1 MVLYDISKAST
12 LTNQEVDRL
21 KVMGIG
27 MEVNAKIA
35 ECGGEPAGATAAILM
50 SVEKG
55 AIKGCKWLLT
65 GGFGEVA
72 VPTQRLGGERGKTV
86 MLDLRDLSRF
96 NFPGDED
103 PRNAV
108 NRSEWMPAASV
119 VSKIITRDKRVITD
133 KKDIEEDEMMAAGGF
148 SVRITVLP
156 MRVGRVA
163 IWMGAAPGSPTS
175 IKAEA
180 EKRGL
185 DAYVASIPTLGV
197 QLGSKGNNPAQARMC
212 PSEGEILS
220 NKWGMYPLIMVG
232 PSRKQ
237 IK

>member
-1 MVLYDISKAST
+1 MVLYDISKVFT
-12 LTNQEVDRL
+12 LTCQELDRL
-21 KVMGIG
+21 RVMGVGTEI
-27 MEVNAKIA
+27 NAKLA
-35 ECGGEPAGATAAILM
+35 ECGGETAGATAAILM
-50 SVEKG
+50 SVENG
-55 AIKGCKWLLT
+55 TIKGCKWLLS

-108 NRSEWMPAASV
+108 NRSEWMPASSV

-175 IKAEA
+175 IKAE
-180 EKRGL
+180 G
-185 DAYVASIPTLGV
+185 
-197 QLGSKGNNPAQARMC
+197 
-212 PSEGEILS
+212 
-220 NKWGMYPLIMVG
+220 
-232 PSRKQ
+232 
-237 IK
+237 

>member
-1 MVLYDISKAST
+1 
-12 LTNQEVDRL
+12 
-21 KVMGIG
+21 
-27 MEVNAKIA
+27 
-35 ECGGEPAGATAAILM
+35 
-50 SVEKG
+50 
-55 AIKGCKWLLT
+55 
-65 GGFGEVA
+65 
-72 VPTQRLGGERGKTV
+72 
-86 MLDLRDLSRF
+86 
-96 NFPGDED
+96 
-103 PRNAV
+103 
-108 NRSEWMPAASV
+108 
-119 VSKIITRDKRVITD
+119 
-133 KKDIEEDEMMAAGGF
+133 MMAAGGF

-185 DAYVASIPTLGV
+185 DAYAASIPTLGV
-197 QLGSKGNNPAQARMC
+197 QLGSKGTNPAPARMC

-220 NKWGMYPLIMVG
+220 KKWGMYPLIMVG